1 METVLKPLGDVKTFI
16 LLYLRG
22 TPDTFQYAIT
32 GGPASHTL
40 IHRDTFPAGWSKV
53 ASWLG
58 TLKYPLI
65 PKHTDIYV
73 RPGQPF
79 DVVQK
84 FCGDDFR
91 TVRSLDR
98 PASAAFRDFFDEIN
112 LQPPQAKDWSYMFL
126 ASPPS
131 KRHSPAITARRTV
144 GHRFKL
150 WFIPGKM
157 IDSLNKRGVT
167 LQHRELYR
175 IFGTFARSKDPSDHP
190 PRHLAPE
197 EARAI
202 AKLPDRLRPYWYED
216 IGIDQLTTY
225 YQLRIQDM
233 LYWKYGE
240 YARSIENWGTS
251 YRTVKRMLAF
261 LREVGAIVSVWPGR
275 PAHGD
280 WLTELERKARLKKH
294 DRITEHWVTRWMVAM
309 NETQMRHFKWI
320 NAELKR
326 RGLPPYL
333 IYLR

>member
-1 METVLKPLGDVKTFI
+1 METVLKPPGDVNVFVI
-16 LLYLRG
+16 LYLRAE
-22 TPDTFQYAIT
+22 PKAFQYAVT
-32 GGPASHTL
+32 DGPASHTL

-91 TVRSLDR
+91 TVRSLDH

-126 ASPPS
+126 GCPPS

-144 GHRFKL
+144 GRRFKL
-150 WFIPGKM
+150 CFIPGKT
-157 IDSLNKRGVT
+157 IDLLNKRSVKP
-167 LQHRELYR
+167 QHREVYR
-175 IFGTFARSKDPSDHP
+175 ILRNYAQAKDPSHHP
-190 PRHLAPE
+190 PRHLTPE

-202 AKLPDRLRPYWYED
+202 TKLPDRLRPYWYED

-233 LYWKYGE
+233 LYGAHGE
-240 YARSIENWGTS
+240 YRTSIENWGTS
-251 YRTVKRMLAF
+251 ERSIQYYIAF

-280 WLTELERKARLKKH
+280 WLSELERKARLKKH
-294 DRITEHWVTRWMVAM
+294 DRITEHWVTRWMVGM
-309 NETQMRHFKWI
+309 NETQMRHFTWI